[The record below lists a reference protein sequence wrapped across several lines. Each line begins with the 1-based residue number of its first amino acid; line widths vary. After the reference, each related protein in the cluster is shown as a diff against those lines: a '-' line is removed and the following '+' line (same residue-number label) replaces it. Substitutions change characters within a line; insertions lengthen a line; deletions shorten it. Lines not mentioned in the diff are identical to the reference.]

1 MGLSDNDTN
10 YIITVEPVS
19 CAMVTMTFITEAAHA
34 EAGSGNAAPNVYAF
48 QTSSFA
54 SEFEENK

>member
-1 MGLSDNDTN
+1 
-10 YIITVEPVS
+10 
-19 CAMVTMTFITEAAHA
+19 MTFITEAAHA

-54 SEFEENK
+54 SEFEENKLEILAMVNNEALRGV